1 MAVVISNLDG
11 RGGCDERH
19 PPKTLHSRHNS
30 ANFYFVTE
38 SANICAAHGLRA
50 RKREATRSAIT
61 SAARRFTANHGLN
74 GFTIEQLCEDVGISR
89 RTFFNYFPSKED
101 AIVGH
106 LLDEF
111 PADAMAAFIAGGQDT
126 GGSDAGV
133 ERGPGGLTT
142 TLLRALF
149 DLTVSMAEQLDFTR
163 ENVHALIK
171 VMKVE
176 PQLMIKMMGSA
187 EAREH
192 EFAHIITQREGL
204 SPDDPRALLIASLFG
219 TMSRRASQ
227 TFFSEDNVHSYADIL
242 AGHLAQAQQFFVF
255 SKLTFEGTR

>member
-1 MAVVISNLDG
+1 V
-11 RGGCDERH
+11 
-19 PPKTLHSRHNS
+19 
-30 ANFYFVTE
+30 
-38 SANICAAHGLRA
+38 HGLRA

-111 PADAMAAFIAGGQDT
+111 PADAMAAFIAGGAPE
-126 GGSDAGV
+126 SGV
-133 ERGPGGLTT
+133 ERGPNGLTA
-142 TLLRALF
+142 TLLQALF
-149 DLTVSMAEQLDFTR
+149 DLTVSMADQLDFTR

-204 SPDDPRALLIASLFG
+204 APDDPRALLIASLFG

-227 TFFSEDNVHSYADIL
+227 TFFSEDNVLSYADIL
-242 AGHLAQAQQFFVF
+242 AGHLAQAQQFFAF